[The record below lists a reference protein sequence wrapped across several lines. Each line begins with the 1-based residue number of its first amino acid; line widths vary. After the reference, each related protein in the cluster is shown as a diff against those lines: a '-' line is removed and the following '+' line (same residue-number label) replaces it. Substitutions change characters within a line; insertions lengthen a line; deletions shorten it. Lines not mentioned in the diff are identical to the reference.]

1 MSDWYRRTNWNAET
15 AADFEARLAR
25 ARPTSRAQYLS
36 LQGQAL
42 LATHPVQAE
51 ALLERA
57 IAAGEPSE
65 IPRAACYLALSRVA
79 QGKIDDAINAY
90 EEAIAAERRN
100 PAFRST
106 ATVDQAFLIA
116 LFERHDLYGKAID
129 QLEIAGRDDWSLA
142 GLEALAA
149 EAMIRYGTGKGGASQ
164 LASEALQQWP
174 DGGQAAAWA
183 GISLN
188 RLRSR
193 LEAIAK

>member
-15 AADFEARLAR
+15 AADFEARLGRAR
-25 ARPTSRAQYLS
+25 ASSRAQYLA

-42 LATHPVQAE
+42 LKGHPAEAE

-79 QGKIDDAINAY
+79 QGKIDKAINAY
-90 EEAIAAERRN
+90 EDAIVAERRS

-106 ATVDQAFLIA
+106 ASVDQAFLIA
-116 LFERHDLYGKAID
+116 LFERYDLYDKAIE
-129 QLEIAGRDDWSLA
+129 QLAMASGDDWSLA

-149 EAMIRYGTGKGGASQ
+149 GAIIRDARGEEGASQ
-164 LASEALQQWP
+164 LANEALQQWP
-174 DGGQAAAWA
+174 DEEHAAWA
-183 GISLN
+183 GISFE

-193 LEAIAK
+193 LEEISK